1 MAGGKL
7 WRGSDND
14 GVKIMAGLSRRTFL
28 ITGAVGAGLLV
39 GWSLLP
45 TEFDNPVR
53 AAPDD
58 MVFNSYVR
66 LTPNGSIT
74 LSIPV
79 LDFGLG
85 ESTLLAQI
93 IAQEMGADWR
103 TVAIEP
109 ATPSQ
114 VYTNMALLK
123 RWAPI
128 IAPQDIGESIISSN
142 ILPGDML
149 LQRYADQAPF
159 MISGEASTLASYLE
173 PCRNAGAAARILL
186 AKAAAERWDI
196 AWEECNVADSFVNY
210 GEERFSFAQLAE
222 DAAQQDVPDI
232 LPLRPEGLAEQSVR
246 YNVSQNG
253 IGEVRNDT
261 PRTFHPRLDLPGK
274 VDGSVNFSADI
285 RLPDMLYA
293 AARQGPLGQSK
304 VKGFDRD
311 AAMQIRDVK
320 DTYQGDDFVAVMASN
335 WWAANKALTASRPQF
350 TSIGRLADSDE
361 IQQTL
366 NEALNKGTGYRLQSA
381 GDIGDMLMQ
390 EDIFVQRYRA
400 APALHCSVE
409 TQAATARFANGRAEI
424 WYAAQAPAQTRAAIA
439 NALDIAVSDVIIYPM
454 PSAAGYGKALDHR
467 PAIQAAIL
475 ARETQQPVQLIWSRG
490 EEQVQSLPRPP
501 ALMELAAI
509 TRADG
514 AIIALQ
520 HKIAAPAAGR
530 QTMDRLFDNDSPAK
544 ARNSH
549 YNNFDRHMVAGAL
562 APYAIDN
569 ISIDHHPANL
579 ALPVGM
585 MRGDSETLNCFARE
599 CFIDELAINAGREP
613 LNYRVQMLGQSPQL
627 VACLSQAATMA
638 GWDGGSRNSGQG
650 LACHAMYGAMAA
662 IVASA
667 QAGAGGVRV
676 SKISVAVNIGKVIN
690 PDIILQ
696 QLESAIIQGLTNA
709 LGGTSN
715 YQKGI
720 ATARH
725 LRDYNLPILAEMPD
739 IEIFLMPSDDP
750 PLDADSIAI
759 APVAPAIANALF
771 SATGFRF
778 RQLPLI

>member
-1 MAGGKL
+1 
-7 WRGSDND
+7 
-14 GVKIMAGLSRRTFL
+14 MAGLSRRTFL
-28 ITGAVGAGLLV
+28 ITGAAGAGLLV

-45 TEFDNPVR
+45 TQFDNPIR

-58 MVFNSYVR
+58 HVFNSYLR
-66 LTPNGSIT
+66 LTPSGSIT
-74 LSIPV
+74 ISIPV

-85 ESTLLAQI
+85 ESTLIAHI

-103 TVAIEP
+103 TIAIEP

-128 IAPQDIGESIISSN
+128 IAPQDIGESLNNSRV
-142 ILPGDML
+142 LPSDLL

-159 MISGEASTLASYLE
+159 MITGEATTLANYLE

-186 AKAAAERWDI
+186 AKAAAQRWNI
-196 AWEECNVADSFVNY
+196 AWEECTAANNFINN

-222 DAAQQDVPDI
+222 DAVQQDVPDI

-246 YNVSQNG
+246 YNVAQNT
-253 IGEVRNDT
+253 IGEVRNDIA
-261 PRTFHPRLDLPGK
+261 RTFHPRLDLPAK
-274 VDGSVNFSADI
+274 VDGSANFSADI

-304 VKGFDRD
+304 VKSFDSD
-311 AAMQIRDVK
+311 AAMQIADVV
-320 DTYQGDDFVAVMASN
+320 DSHEGDDFVAVMASN
-335 WWAANKALTASRPQF
+335 WWAANIALTASRPQF
-350 TSIGRLADSDE
+350 TSIGRLADSE
-361 IQQTL
+361 QMQQTL
-366 NEALNKGTGYRLQSA
+366 DDALNQGTGYRLQSF
-381 GDIGDMLMQ
+381 GDIGDMLAQ
-390 EDIFVQRYRA
+390 NDIFVQRYRA
-400 APALHCSVE
+400 APSLHCTVE

-439 NALDIAVSDVIIYPM
+439 DALNVAASDVIIYPM

-475 ARETQQPVQLIWSRG
+475 ARQTKRPVQLIWSRG

-501 ALMELAAI
+501 ALIELAAL
-509 TRADG
+509 TRVDG
-514 AIIALQ
+514 AINMMQ

-530 QTMDRLFDNDSPAK
+530 QTMDRLFDNDSPAI
-544 ARNSH
+544 ARNAHQDS
-549 YNNFDRHMVAGAL
+549 FDRHMIAGAL

-569 ISIDHHPANL
+569 ISIDHHPANI

-585 MRGDSETLNCFARE
+585 MRADSETLNCFARE
-599 CFIDELAINAGREP
+599 CFIDELARKAMREP
-613 LNYRVQMLGQSPQL
+613 LSYRVQMLGQAPQL

-650 LACHAMYGAMAA
+650 LACHAMHGAMAA

-676 SKISVAVNIGKVIN
+676 SKLSIAVNIGQVIN
-690 PDIILQ
+690 PDIALQ
-696 QLESAIIQGLTNA
+696 QLESAIVQGLTNA
-709 LGGTSN
+709 LGGTSD
-715 YQKGI
+715 YQKGV

-725 LRDYNLPILAEMPD
+725 LRDYNLPVLADMPD
-739 IEIFLMPSDDP
+739 IDIFLMPSDAP